1 MISTIMMIIIIICRI
16 HTHRVC
22 LASYVLRVGRQGPTP
37 ERIIIIII
45 TTTTTT
51 IITITTITTI
61 IAITTIITITILK
74 TI

>member
-45 TTTTTT
+45 ITTT